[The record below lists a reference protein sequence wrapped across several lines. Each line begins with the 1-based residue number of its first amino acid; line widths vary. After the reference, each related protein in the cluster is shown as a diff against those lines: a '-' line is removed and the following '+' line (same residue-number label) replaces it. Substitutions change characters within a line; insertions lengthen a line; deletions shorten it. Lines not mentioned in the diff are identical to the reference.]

1 MPKQINPKSHRV
13 TEANKAKTARR
24 VEEYY
29 GLDALI
35 RTWEAMPDAIQI
47 REHDYILELRRRL
60 RNVKNYIAHRA
71 DAGAEV

>member
-1 MPKQINPKSHRV
+1 MAKQINPKSHRT
-13 TEANKAKTARR
+13 TEANKERTLRR

-35 RTWEAMPDAIQI
+35 RTWEATSDEVQI

-71 DAGAEV
+71 TPDSEI

>member
-1 MPKQINPKSHRV
+1 MKQRNTNSHRI
-13 TEANKAKTARR
+13 TEANKERTARR

-35 RTWEAMPDAIQI
+35 RTWEATSDEVQI

>member
-1 MPKQINPKSHRV
+1 MPKQRNTNSHRT
-13 TEANKAKTARR
+13 TEANKERTARR

-35 RTWEAMPDAIQI
+35 RTWEATSDEVQI

>member
-1 MPKQINPKSHRV
+1 MKQINPKSHRT
-13 TEANKAKTARR
+13 TEANKERTARR

-35 RTWEAMPDAIQI
+35 RTWEAASDEVQI

-60 RNVKNYIAHRA
+60 RNVKNYIQHRGTA
-71 DAGAEV
+71 DAGI

>member
-1 MPKQINPKSHRV
+1 MPKQRNTTPHRT
-13 TEANKAKTARR
+13 TEANKERTARR

-35 RTWEAMPDAIQI
+35 RTWEATSDEVQIQN
-47 REHDYILELRRRL
+47 HDYLLELRRRL

>member
-1 MPKQINPKSHRV
+1 MPKQRNTNSHRT
-13 TEANKAKTARR
+13 TEANKERTARR

-60 RNVKNYIAHRA
+60 RNVKNYIQHRGTA
-71 DAGAEV
+71 DSGI

>member
-1 MPKQINPKSHRV
+1 MPKQINPKSHRT
-13 TEANKAKTARR
+13 TEANKERTLKR

-47 REHDYILELRRRL
+47 REHDYILELRRRH
-60 RNVKNYIAHRA
+60 RNVRNYIQHRGTH
-71 DAGAEV
+71 DAEL